1 MSWRRRFPVFGSRA
15 FACALV
21 VLGLAALALQAGRDR
36 AYERLTEDERD
47 YLYAAAN
54 LAQSRTL
61 SFSPPGTAGLLPDAY
76 REPGFPFLIAA
87 LWRTA
92 RLEAPASASEVEA
105 VFIRAPLLYDS
116 IRWLQIALLA
126 LAAAASGWAAWQLGG
141 AKAGAAAFLLVAA
154 SPALHERGGMVM
166 TEVAAAAGMALVAAT
181 LVAASRSR
189 VAGAIAATAI
199 LAFLPLLRAEAVLLL
214 PLAGLAG
221 WWATP
226 VDSAAEGRSGRPA
239 RRRRRAFAALAAVA
253 IAALPSAL
261 WMARNQGALGVA
273 TLSDRSGLALA
284 VRAQLDR
291 EVERVGVVP
300 ALLAWTPL
308 DRAQAE
314 ARVLAPSSTLVDYRW
329 TGPGNFFTRTIV
341 DWGRER
347 KAPGADSLA
356 VDARY
361 RRDALRSFRAHP
373 GAHGLAAIAVSWRGL
388 FAERSPPWLHPFDLR
403 FGIGVLHLAAVAGF
417 AALALAR
424 RDRLRL
430 AFLLP
435 FAISFAAHAL
445 GTEFLPRYGVP
456 LLPCAWVAVAVLV
469 LGERRVESGPP
480 ARRVD
485 GPSG

>member
-1 MSWRRRFPVFGSRA
+1 MSWRRRFPFLGPRVLE
-15 FACALV
+15 CALV
-21 VLGLAALALQAGRDR
+21 VLGLAALTLQACRDR

-61 SFSPPGTAGLLPDAY
+61 SFAPPGAARLLPDAY

-92 RLEAPASASEVEA
+92 RLEAPASATEVEA
-105 VFIRAPLLYDS
+105 IFARAPRLYHS
-116 IRWLQIALLA
+116 ICWLQVGLLA
-126 LAAAASGWAAWQLGG
+126 LAAAASGWSAWQLGS
-141 AKAGAAAFLLVAA
+141 ARAGAAAFLLVAA
-154 SPALHERGGMVM
+154 SPALHERGVMIM
-166 TEVAAAAGMALVAAT
+166 TEVAAAAGMALLAAA
-181 LVAASRSR
+181 LVAAARSR
-189 VAGAIAATAI
+189 VAGATAAAAI

-214 PLAGLAG
+214 PLAGLAA

-226 VDSAAEGRSGRPA
+226 AASAAGGRGARPA
-239 RRRRRAFAALAAVA
+239 HRWLRALAALAALA

-261 WMARNQGALGVA
+261 WMARNQGELGVA

-284 VRAQLDR
+284 VRAELDD
-291 EVERVGVVP
+291 EVARVGVGP

-308 DRAQAE
+308 DGAQAE
-314 ARVLAPSSTLVDYRW
+314 ARALAPSSTLVDYRW

-347 KAPGADSLA
+347 KAPGADPLV

-361 RRDALRSFRAHP
+361 RRAALRSFQAHP
-373 GAHGLAAIAVSWRGL
+373 GAHLRAAIAVSWRGL
-388 FAERSPPWLHPFDLR
+388 FAERSPAWLHPFDLR
-403 FGIGVLHLAAVAGF
+403 FGIGVLHLAAVAIF

-435 FAISFAAHAL
+435 FAISFMLHAL

-469 LGERRVESGPP
+469 LGERRAEAGSP

-485 GPSG
+485 GLSG

>member
-1 MSWRRRFPVFGSRA
+1 M
-15 FACALV
+15 
-21 VLGLAALALQAGRDR
+21 
-36 AYERLTEDERD
+36 
-47 YLYAAAN
+47 
-54 LAQSRTL
+54 AQSRTL
-61 SFSPPGTAGLLPDAY
+61 SFAPPGAARLLPDAY

-92 RLEAPASASEVEA
+92 RLEAPASATEVEA
-105 VFIRAPLLYDS
+105 IFARAPRLYHS
-116 IRWLQIALLA
+116 ICWLQVGLLA
-126 LAAAASGWAAWQLGG
+126 LAAAASGWSAWQLGS
-141 AKAGAAAFLLVAA
+141 ARAGAAAFLLVAA
-154 SPALHERGGMVM
+154 SPALHERGVMIM
-166 TEVAAAAGMALVAAT
+166 TEVAAAAGMALVAAA

-214 PLAGLAG
+214 PLAGLAA

-226 VDSAAEGRSGRPA
+226 AASAAGGRGARPA
-239 RRRRRAFAALAAVA
+239 HRWLRALAALAALA

-261 WMARNQGALGVA
+261 WMARDG
-273 TLSDRSGLALA
+273 
-284 VRAQLDR
+284 
-291 EVERVGVVP
+291 
-300 ALLAWTPL
+300 
-308 DRAQAE
+308 AQAE
-314 ARVLAPSSTLVDYRW
+314 ARALAPSSTLVDYRW

-347 KAPGADSLA
+347 KAPGADPLV

-361 RRDALRSFRAHP
+361 RRAALRSFQAHP
-373 GAHGLAAIAVSWRGL
+373 GAHLRAAIAVSWRGL
-388 FAERSPPWLHPFDLR
+388 FAERSPAWLHPFDLR
-403 FGIGVLHLAAVAGF
+403 FGIGVLHLAAVAIF

-435 FAISFAAHAL
+435 FAISFMLHAL

-469 LGERRVESGPP
+469 LGERRAEAGSP

-485 GPSG
+485 GLSG